1 MDKETTTSVTID
13 RKTFARLDRLAKSN
27 NVSKKDFLSCAL
39 EYFEKYGINPVEHES
54 PAKEM
59 QKLIKRCDQVI
70 AFIRKQEQDFLRP
83 ACEAMGSTS
92 MRVTMSMDSILT
104 EKKFSQYQKDNDL
117 FMRDLA
123 SLAGIREQALD
134 RAEKAVGQSR
144 DMLLKNQQAIYARL
158 DAVTQ
163 RQEKIFS
170 YIASYCRQW
179 CTQLMGNSMYRFLSG
194 GYEYL
199 ILLHGLFQLL
209 DQIRCLAFV
218 SFNVLCITV
227 YDDIGNDQQQKNKSH
242 QAAYLHK

>member
-39 EYFEKYGINPVEHES
+39 EYFDKYGINPVEHES

-170 YIASYCRQW
+170 YIASYIDAK
-179 CTQLMGNSMYRFLSG
+179 GKA
-194 GYEYL
+194 
-199 ILLHGLFQLL
+199 GLF
-209 DQIRCLAFV
+209 
-218 SFNVLCITV
+218 
-227 YDDIGNDQQQKNKSH
+227 DDIKALYKDEKNKRE
-242 QAAYLHK
+242 KI

>member
-13 RKTFARLDRLAKSN
+13 RKTFVRLDRLAKSN
-27 NVSKKDFLSCAL
+27 NVSKKDYLSCAL

-83 ACEAMGSTS
+83 ACEAMSNTS
-92 MRVTMSMDSILT
+92 MSMDSILT
-104 EKKFSQYQKDNDL
+104 EKRFSQYQKANDL

-123 SLAGIREQALD
+123 NLAGTREQALD

-144 DMLLKNQQAIYARL
+144 DTLTKNQQAIYARL
-158 DAVTQ
+158 EAVTQ

-170 YIASYCRQW
+170 YIASYIDAKGK
-179 CTQLMGNSMYRFLSG
+179 T
-194 GYEYL
+194 
-199 ILLHGLFQLL
+199 GLF
-209 DQIRCLAFV
+209 
-218 SFNVLCITV
+218 
-227 YDDIGNDQQQKNKSH
+227 DDIKALYEDEKNKRE
-242 QAAYLHK
+242 KK

>member
-27 NVSKKDFLSCAL
+27 NVSKKEFLSCAL

-117 FMRDLA
+117 GVTCTFH
-123 SLAGIREQALD
+123 SNISPC
-134 RAEKAVGQSR
+134 VN
-144 DMLLKNQQAIYARL
+144 LKN
-158 DAVTQ
+158 DG
-163 RQEKIFS
+163 FS
-170 YIASYCRQW
+170 DF
-179 CTQLMGNSMYRFLSG
+179 TGTLLSF
-194 GYEYL
+194 
-199 ILLHGLFQLL
+199 I
-209 DQIRCLAFV
+209 
-218 SFNVLCITV
+218 
-227 YDDIGNDQQQKNKSH
+227 KK
-242 QAAYLHK
+242 

>member
-123 SLAGIREQALD
+123 SLAGIREQALAY
-134 RAEKAVGQSR
+134 RYGGKRCFPLLLAFLSFLHCCK
-144 DMLLKNQQAIYARL
+144 MLYSVAKVVISIIIAIYHRYYCNLLRL
-158 DAVTQ
+158 
-163 RQEKIFS
+163 
-170 YIASYCRQW
+170 
-179 CTQLMGNSMYRFLSG
+179 
-194 GYEYL
+194 
-199 ILLHGLFQLL
+199 
-209 DQIRCLAFV
+209 
-218 SFNVLCITV
+218 
-227 YDDIGNDQQQKNKSH
+227 
-242 QAAYLHK
+242 

>member
-27 NVSKKDFLSCAL
+27 NVSKKEFLSCAL

-144 DMLLKNQQAIYARL
+144 DMLLKNQQAISARL
-158 DAVTQ
+158 EAVTQ

-170 YIASYCRQW
+170 
-179 CTQLMGNSMYRFLSG
+179 
-194 GYEYL
+194 
-199 ILLHGLFQLL
+199 
-209 DQIRCLAFV
+209 
-218 SFNVLCITV
+218 
-227 YDDIGNDQQQKNKSH
+227 
-242 QAAYLHK
+242 